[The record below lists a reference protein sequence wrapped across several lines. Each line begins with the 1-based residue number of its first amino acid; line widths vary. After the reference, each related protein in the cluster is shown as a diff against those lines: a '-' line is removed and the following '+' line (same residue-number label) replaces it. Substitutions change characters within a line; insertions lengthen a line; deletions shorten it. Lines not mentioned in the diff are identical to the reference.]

1 MRVGLAELMNDL
13 RDRLGQLLRDE
24 EGPTAVEYVLM
35 AAGVALVILV
45 AVMFFGSAVSSSF
58 QNAAN
63 TLQSGP

>member
-1 MRVGLAELMNDL
+1 MLE
-13 RDRLGQLLRDE
+13 RLKNLLRDE

-45 AVMFFGSAVSSSF
+45 AVMFFGSAVSSSL
-58 QNAAN
+58 QRTAN